1 MDTAEIINNMI
12 DKIIQGDNTNAQED
26 FEALI
31 SSKLQTAIDDKKVE
45 VAQSIYGPSD
55 ASIEDEEEVEIT
67 DNEFEETEEDTE
79 EAS

>member
-45 VAQSIYGPSD
+45 VAQSIYGTSD

-67 DNEFEETEEDTE
+67 DDEFEETEEDTE